1 MGEMGNFMV
10 YKPANITGGPHAALP
25 EAIVVT
31 RNSNRPAD
39 DKRQSFLD
47 HSWADH
53 GDWEHVWDLTW
64 FNQLRWS
71 MIYDLK
77 WGYICIIVYIYIYIM
92 EDLWNT
98 MAYTTSID

>member
-47 HSWADH
+47 HS
-53 GDWEHVWDLTW
+53 
-64 FNQLRWS
+64 
-71 MIYDLK
+71 
-77 WGYICIIVYIYIYIM
+77 
-92 EDLWNT
+92 
-98 MAYTTSID
+98 